1 MTMEGIGSVSVA
13 KDATVQTSQPVQAP
27 VVSET
32 KVQAAMK
39 KETGSDT
46 KGNEKAPMQGDKVA
60 RSTVQDTVKKTNNIM
75 TSTRCE
81 FSYHEETHR
90 VSIKV
95 MDKETDEVIREIPP
109 EKSLEMLQKMWEMAG
124 LLVDEKR

>member
-32 KVQAAMK
+32 KVQAATK